1 MSPGDTH
8 GLLDGR
14 SLCLLHILVGARY
27 RTLLWDRMLDQ
38 AAYCSLQLVR
48 KQFLT
53 DRKTG
58 FLFGRSKKD
67 SRRKK
72 LKTQEKN
79 LKLKLKT
86 RKVGIYL

>member
-38 AAYCSLQLVR
+38 AAYCSL
-48 KQFLT
+48 
-53 DRKTG
+53 
-58 FLFGRSKKD
+58 
-67 SRRKK
+67 
-72 LKTQEKN
+72 
-79 LKLKLKT
+79 
-86 RKVGIYL
+86 